1 MKFII
6 DGIPVG
12 KGRPRFSN
20 RGGVARAYSPSKTRE
35 YETYVKACYKEQCN
49 NAKPTSNALEIC
61 IDAYYPVPKATT
73 KANRSEMLTDTQRP
87 TKKPDADN
95 IAKVIMDALN
105 EAAYIDDKQVVGL
118 RVNKWYA
125 ATPRVEVEIR
135 SAKDI

>member
-12 KGRPRFSN
+12 KGRPRFSS
-20 RGGVARAYSPSKTRE
+20 RGGFARAYSPSKTRE
-35 YETYVKACYKEQCN
+35 YEEYVKACYKEQCN
-49 NAKPTSNALEIC
+49 IKPTSNALEIC

-73 KANRSEMLTDTQRP
+73 KANRSEMLAGTQRP

-105 EAAYIDDKQVVGL
+105 EAAYIDDKQVVDL
-118 RVNKWYA
+118 HVKKWYA
-125 ATPRVEVEIR
+125 AMPRVEVEIR
-135 SAKDI
+135 NAKDI